1 MTDFKYTFKKGEFN
15 KFNNVNQDMKHLFTR
30 YTLYNNI
37 VIGDNVDEYG
47 KHFAKVDYKLPNL
60 PDNILI
66 TIDSAKLFDTQKEH
80 KKNIIGYSIINEEL
94 FLTMQG
100 MDDIQI
106 GHARD
111 VNGLATTKLKLEL
124 KEAKE
129 FIDTPRQYIKLTDED
144 MENLLEFKT
153 KIVIKSGPFKV
164 FITKDT
170 VPNIKKSDYVDV
182 SFSKTNNSTVFQM
195 IIRICRGGTTI
206 THHVYRCLYM

>member
-15 KFNNVNQDMKHLFTR
+15 KFNNVNQDMKHIFTR

-37 VIGDNVDEYG
+37 VIGDASDEYG
-47 KHFAKVDYKLPNL
+47 KHYAKVDYKLPDL

-66 TIDSAKLFDTQKEH
+66 TIDSAKLFDTQKEY
-80 KKNIIGYSIINEEL
+80 KKNIIGYSIVNEEL

-100 MDDIQI
+100 MEDIQI
-106 GHARD
+106 GHARN
-111 VNGLATTKLKLEL
+111 VNGLAATKLKLEL
-124 KEAKE
+124 NSAKE
-129 FIDTPRQYIKLTDED
+129 FINTPREYINLTDED

-182 SFSKTNNSTVFQM
+182 AFSKTNNSTVFQM
-195 IIRICRGGTTI
+195 VIRICRGSTTI